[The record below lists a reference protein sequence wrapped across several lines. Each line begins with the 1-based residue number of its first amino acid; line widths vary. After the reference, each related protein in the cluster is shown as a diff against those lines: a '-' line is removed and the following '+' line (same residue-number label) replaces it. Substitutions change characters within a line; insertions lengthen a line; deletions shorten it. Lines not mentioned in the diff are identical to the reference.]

1 MADLRQKLNEPGVI
15 VLDGATGTQ
24 LQQMGLP
31 PGMAPE
37 LWNLQ
42 NPEAVK
48 KHYRAYV
55 EAGSDAILT
64 NSFGGTR
71 PRLDM
76 EQTGHLTHDIN
87 VAATALAREVSG
99 DEVLVL
105 GSMGPTGLLMEPM
118 GELTYEK
125 AVDYFAEQAAALAE
139 GGVDGI
145 HIETL
150 SDLQE
155 AK

>member
-31 PGMAPE
+31 AGMAPE

-42 NPEAVK
+42 NPEKVK
-48 KHYRAYV
+48 QHYRAYV

-76 EQTGHLTHDIN
+76 EGSGHLTNAIN
-87 VAATALAREVSG
+87 VAAAKLARAVAG
-99 DEVLVL
+99 DKGLVF
-105 GSMGPTGLLMEPM
+105 GSIGP
-118 GELTYEK
+118 
-125 AVDYFAEQAAALAE
+125 AEY
-139 GGVDGI
+139 
-145 HIETL
+145 
-150 SDLQE
+150 
-155 AK
+155 